1 MSVQGGPVKMR
12 PEAESRILVHL
23 PLLVTLLLAFCLL
36 RVVAGPCLMSQ
47 REPLRPAGPLTAYS
61 LGLVAL
67 LGYVFYEFM
76 ATSLLAN
83 YSYFCQLVDYSQAI
97 DTVFFIL
104 QKKPESV
111 TFLHVYSHDTM
122 LFNWWAAVKYV
133 LGGQAFCIGVLN
145 SLVHVFMY
153 LYWGLALPV
162 VEGQLMAIA
171 VHSSY
176 NLFALCPFPDGFN
189 VTVLL
194 YTLSLITLFL
204 DFYHQ
209 TYLRGKRDKLA

>member
-1 MSVQGGPVKMR
+1 MSDVAVLVRQGLHRTKAHCCVSGVGGGPAKA
-12 PEAESRILVHL
+12 P
-23 PLLVTLLLAFCLL
+23 
-36 RVVAGPCLMSQ
+36 
-47 REPLRPAGPLTAYS
+47 
-61 LGLVAL
+61 
-67 LGYVFYEFM
+67 FM

-83 YSYFCQLVDYSQAI
+83 YSYFCQLVDYSQ
-97 DTVFFIL
+97 VFFIL

-122 LFNWWAAVKYV
+122 LFNWWAAVKCV

-162 VEGQLMAIA
+162 VEVTSHHPAAVMGGPLPLVDRGNNKKLMAIA